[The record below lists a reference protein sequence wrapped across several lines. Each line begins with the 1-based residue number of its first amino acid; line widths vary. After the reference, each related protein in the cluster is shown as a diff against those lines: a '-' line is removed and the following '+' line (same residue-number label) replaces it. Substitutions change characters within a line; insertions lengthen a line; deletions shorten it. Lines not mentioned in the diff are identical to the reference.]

1 MVCAIFVKGLQK
13 RFHST
18 AVLRGIDCEISVGE
32 SFGLVG
38 ANGVGKTT
46 LLKSILDYI
55 ATDAGE
61 IRIFGVPSRQAQ
73 ARSRLAF
80 LPEQFVPPYFLHGR
94 DFLTYIARLHGVA
107 FDDDRLAAVFDIVQL
122 GAGAMERSVREFS
135 KGMAQKLGLAA
146 TFLSGKELLI
156 MDEPMSGLD
165 PAARASIK
173 RHLLRLRDAGT
184 TLLFTTHLLS
194 DVEALCDRI
203 AILNEGVL
211 GYVGTPQACK
221 AKYGCDSLEDAYLEC
236 VGAR

>member
-1 MVCAIFVKGLQK
+1 MVSAISVNGLRK
-13 RFHST
+13 RFDS
-18 AVLRGIDCEISVGE
+18 AEVLRGIDCDIGAGE

-46 LLKSILDYI
+46 LLKSILDYV
-55 ATDAGE
+55 AADAGE
-61 IRIFGVPSRQAQ
+61 IQIFGISSRQPL

-80 LPEQFVPPYFLHGR
+80 LPEQFVPPYFLRGR
-94 DFLTYIARLHGVA
+94 DFLTYISRLHGVTPDA
-107 FDDDRLAAVFDIVQL
+107 EHLAAVFDIVQL
-122 GAGAMERSVREFS
+122 GGGAMERSVREFS

-173 RHLLRLRDAGT
+173 RHLLSLRDRGT

-203 AILNEGVL
+203 GILNDGVL

-221 AKYGCDSLEDAYLEC
+221 AQYGCTSLEDAYLEC
-236 VGAR
+236 VGAG

>member
-1 MVCAIFVKGLQK
+1 MVSAISVSGLRK
-13 RFHST
+13 RFDNND
-18 AVLRGIDCEISVGE
+18 VLRGIDCEIGAGE

-46 LLKSILDYI
+46 LLKAILDYV

-61 IRIFGVPSRQAQ
+61 IAIFGVSSRLPQSRA
-73 ARSRLAF
+73 RLAF
-80 LPEQFVPPYFLHGR
+80 LPEHFVPPYFLRGR
-94 DFLTYIARLHGVA
+94 DFLTYVARLHGVA
-107 FDDDRLAAVFDIVQL
+107 LDEQRLASVFDVVQL
-122 GAGAMERSVREFS
+122 GAGAMQRSVRQFS

-173 RHLLRLRDAGT
+173 RHLMALRDQGT

-194 DVEALCDRI
+194 DVETLCDRI
-203 AILNEGVL
+203 GILNEGVL
-211 GYVGTPQACK
+211 GYVGTPRACK
-221 AKYGCDSLEDAYLEC
+221 VQYGCETLEEAYLEC
-236 VGAR
+236 VGEK